1 MRDPGLRDRG
11 VEIRVGIFLI
21 LAAIVSVTGLFWIA
35 GSPFRGPSI
44 RIWGVV
50 DDAGQITPD
59 SPVLVRG
66 VEIGTVDEVGLE
78 AERAVIGMTVSTR
91 IPLPADTRGTVRP
104 SGFLGQQLVELM
116 PGAGGGMLAE
126 GDTISLDRATDLV
139 SLASSLG
146 DETGS
151 LVERIESVLS
161 EDLAANV
168 TAGSE
173 ALTLAMQELADLL
186 ESERS
191 SIRGMLANV
200 DTLSSRLAGL
210 AGEDQVDR
218 TLANLDTLSSRLA
231 GASEDFAATGRSLA
245 GITRR
250 LEAGEGTLGRL
261 LTEDDVYEGV
271 LETLE
276 TIRAASEEFA
286 LLLRDIRERPE
297 RYLEDVKISVF

>member
-35 GSPFRGPSI
+35 GSPFRGPTI
-44 RIWGVV
+44 RIWGSVG
-50 DDAGQITPD
+50 DAGQITPD

-66 VEIGTVDEVGLE
+66 VEIGTVDEVALE
-78 AERAVIGMTVSTR
+78 ADHAVIGMTISTR

-116 PGAGGGMLAE
+116 PGGAAGALAQ

-139 SLASSLG
+139 SVASSLG
-146 DETGS
+146 DETGT
-151 LVERIESVLS
+151 LIERIESVLS
-161 EDLAANV
+161 EELAANV

-173 ALTLAMQELADLL
+173 ALTLAMRELAELL

-191 SIRGMLANV
+191 SIHGMLANV

-210 AGEDQVDR
+210 AGEDRIDR
-218 TLANLDTLSSRLA
+218 TLASLDTLSSRLA

-245 GITRR
+245 EITRR
-250 LEAGEGTLGRL
+250 LEAGEGTLGKL
-261 LTEDDVYEGV
+261 LTEDEVYDGV

-276 TIRAASEEFA
+276 TLRAASEEVA